1 MELIDLEKLIGLSP
15 RFLEQL
21 DKNKDLFMRFDSF
34 ERIEQDDD
42 IHFLIEQINDYCN
55 NNLILG
61 YHYTRALENDILK
74 NGLLIRT
81 GSEIRNEF
89 IKNHHSIFSKSEIDE
104 ILNAWEC
111 SFDKQDEEV
120 RDNRIWFNFT
130 KDALKNGGAE
140 LLLKYYGGEQVYAP
154 IYQINGIGSKLS
166 KIGVPLIVKCRLKPQ
181 EITTFSEYSWGKIA
195 VSSYHRLQNLE
206 ALVFDQDGYQ
216 TCSVSSTD
224 IKLIKI

>member
-1 MELIDLEKLIGLSP
+1 MELVDFENLIGLSP

-21 DKNKDLFMRFDSF
+21 DKKKDLFMRFDSF

-42 IHFLIEQINDYCN
+42 IHFLIEQIDDYCN
-55 NNLILG
+55 NNLIVG

-74 NGLLIRT
+74 NGLLIST
-81 GSEIRNEF
+81 GSVIRDRF
-89 IKNHHSIFSKSEIDE
+89 IKNHHSLFSKSEIDV
-104 ILNAWEC
+104 ILNTWERC
-111 SFDKQDEEV
+111 FDKDDEEV

-130 KDALKNGGAE
+130 KNALGNGGAE

-154 IYQINGIGSKLS
+154 IYQIKGIGSKLR
-166 KIGVPLIVKCRLKPQ
+166 KIGVPLIVKCRLRPQ
-181 EITTFSEYSWGKIA
+181 RITTFTEHPWGKIA

-206 ALVFDQDGYQ
+206 AFVFDQDGYQ

-224 IKLIKI
+224 IELIKM